1 MPFRTFLVQNNP
13 AGGSIAKITTGG
25 YQAWRVTQVSNNVPL
40 ASGLA
45 NLKKSGELIT
55 PMIASNGVAGGD
67 PPVELYP
74 SEVMTVEWAAASLA
88 GNVRVQ
94 YEVI

>member
-1 MPFRTFLVQNNP
+1 MPFRTFPIQANP
-13 AGGSIAKITTGG
+13 AGGSVAVIRTGG
-25 YQAWRVTQVSNNVPL
+25 YQTWIVTQVSNNAPL

-74 SEVMTVEWAAASLA
+74 AETMTVEWPAS
-88 GNVRVQ
+88 GVVGSVRVQ
-94 YEVI
+94 YEIS